1 MARVLYSKKAKKIWL
16 FLAFLLSGRQDSN
29 LRPPVPKTGA
39 LPDCAT
45 PRWCFT
51 KGLTESKLSRGDRIR
66 TCDHLFP
73 KQARYRT
80 ALHPAHSSLRH
91 LLSIALSI
99 ISELRVQRY
108 YIFSIPPNFSLI
120 FFKKICILMQNGWD
134 TDKNKGNPYLELPLY
149 LIIYSSG

>member
-1 MARVLYSKKAKKIWL
+1 MSQQELHSNAKMKNKDIKKEKSFIETFL
-16 FLAFLLSGRQDSN
+16 F
-29 LRPPVPKTGA
+29 
-39 LPDCAT
+39 
-45 PRWCFT
+45 
-51 KGLTESKLSRGDRIR
+51 LSRGDRIR
-66 TCDHLFP
+66 TCDHLVP
-73 KQARYRT
+73 NQARYRT